1 MWLVNK
7 KTARMQIH
15 NCHFNVEIHKQ
26 TNGEASNKFKEKH
39 LSMPAEFKMIFS
51 ILMHDQIKSLYF
63 CLVPL
68 FEFDR
73 PAFSCQSHLLVT
85 DMSL

>member
-15 NCHFNVEIHKQ
+15 KQ
-26 TNGEASNKFKEKH
+26 INGEASNKFKEKH
-39 LSMPAEFKMIFS
+39 LSMPAEFKMNFS
-51 ILMHDQIKSLYF
+51 LLMHDQIKSSYF

-73 PAFSCQSHLLVT
+73 HMLVS